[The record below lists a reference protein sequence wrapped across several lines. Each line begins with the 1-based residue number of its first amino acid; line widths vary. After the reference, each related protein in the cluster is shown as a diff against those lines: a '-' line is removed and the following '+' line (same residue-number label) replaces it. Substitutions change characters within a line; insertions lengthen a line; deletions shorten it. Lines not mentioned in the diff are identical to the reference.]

1 MGKAGVFCH
10 GKGRHRKAGKCPLQH
25 QRQRP
30 QSAHPGRELHAGGEA
45 EVSRKIAAQP
55 DDRKGTAVRV
65 F

>member
-1 MGKAGVFCH
+1 MGKAGVFSH

-30 QSAHPGRELHAGGEA
+30 QRAHPGRELHAGGEA

-65 F
+65 L